1 MAKVLGFTSS
11 ISGPIIDL
19 IRETVT
25 AAGHEYVQG
34 PPYIGI
40 PTEDEV
46 TETLLQIVPGIAGII
61 VGGQP
66 VNRTVI
72 ENAADL
78 RVIARTGV
86 GYDAVDEVAAAEHGV
101 AVTITPYA
109 NADSV
114 AEFAM
119 LLALA
124 LSRRLPANHFSVRD
138 GSFKRAMGNDIYG
151 QTIGIVGLGRIGR
164 RVTERAQ
171 AFGMKVIAS
180 EAYPD
185 MEFVNSRGVELT
197 DVDDLVRRA
206 DVITLHAPN
215 TPETHHLINAERLA
229 AMKSTAFVVNT
240 ARGQLIDEEALAEA
254 LRSGQIAGA
263 GLDVFETEPLVADS
277 PLRGLDNLIM
287 APHVAGVTEESTLR
301 MAAVAAQTV
310 VDVLAGS
317 WPRDVVVN
325 GVYSDQG

>member
-11 ISGPIIDL
+11 ISGPIVDR
-19 IRETVT
+19 IREVITD
-25 AAGHEYVQG
+25 AGHEYVQG
-34 PPYIGI
+34 PPYAGI
-40 PTEDEV
+40 PSEEEV
-46 TETLLQIVPGIAGII
+46 TGTLLTLVPEISGII
-61 VGGQP
+61 LGGQP
-66 VNRTVI
+66 INRTVI
-72 ENAADL
+72 ENAPDL

-86 GYDAVDEVAAAEHGV
+86 GYDAVDDVAAAEHGV

-124 LSRRLPANHFSVRD
+124 LSRRLPANHFNVRD
-138 GSFKRAMGNDIYG
+138 GSFTRVMGGDIYG

-171 AFGMKVIAS
+171 AFGMKVIAN
-180 EAYPD
+180 EVYPD
-185 MEFVNSRGVELT
+185 MEFVNARGVELT

-215 TPETHHLINAERLA
+215 TPDTYRMINAARLA
-229 AMKSTAFVVNT
+229 AMKPTALVINT
-240 ARGQLIDEEALAEA
+240 ARGQLIDEQALAEA

-263 GLDVFETEPLVADS
+263 GLDVFETEPLAADS
-277 PLRGLDNLIM
+277 PLIGLDNVIL
-287 APHVAGVTEESTLR
+287 APHVAGVTSESVMR
-301 MAAVAAQTV
+301 MAADAAQTV

-325 GVYSDQG
+325 GVYNN

>member
-11 ISGPIIDL
+11 ISGPLVDR
-19 IRETVT
+19 IRSIVT
-25 AAGHEYVQG
+25 GAGHEYIQG
-34 PPYIGI
+34 PSYFGI
-40 PTEDEV
+40 PSEEDV
-46 TETLLQIVPGIAGII
+46 TDSLLEIMPPVAGVIL
-61 VGGQP
+61 GGQP
-66 VNRTVI
+66 INRRVI
-72 ENAADL
+72 ESSPEL
-78 RVIARTGV
+78 KVIARTGV
-86 GYDAVDEVAAAEHGV
+86 GYDAVDHVAAAEHGV

-124 LSRRLPANHFSVRD
+124 LARQLPANHDSVAD
-138 GSFKRAMGNDIYG
+138 GSFKRVMGHDIHG

-185 MEFVNSRGVELT
+185 MEFVRARGVELT

-206 DVITLHAPN
+206 DVVTLHAPN
-215 TPETHHLINAERLA
+215 TPETFHLINAERLA
-229 AMKSTAFVVNT
+229 AMKSTALVINT
-240 ARGQLIDEEALAEA
+240 ARGQLIDEPALAKA
-254 LRSGQIAGA
+254 LRSGQIGGA
-263 GLDVFETEPLVADS
+263 GLDVFESEPLEADS
-277 PLRGLDNLIM
+277 PLRGLDNVIL
-287 APHVAGVTEESTLR
+287 APHVAGVTAESTMR
-301 MAAVAAQTV
+301 MSADAANTV

-325 GVYSDQG
+325 GIYSS